1 MRSNRNDSTP
11 GEKHFKARKKRNKS
25 ENLKVSQETQ
35 ERKLSPEETIS
46 RKKKI
51 LKKIRM
57 ELILKLLI
65 IGATL
70 FITFT
75 FVFGVAIIQT
85 DDMYP
90 AVRQGDVAIYYRLG
104 KGSLMNS
111 DVVLYNAGN
120 KTRIGRIQA
129 CPGSAIGRTK
139 GGKLTIDGNMQ
150 PVQERMG
157 IYYETKTSKYDKLK
171 YPSVIQSG
179 RFLVLGDKREDA
191 VDSRSLGLI
200 ERTNIKGKVFTV
212 LRRRAL

>member
-1 MRSNRNDSTP
+1 
-11 GEKHFKARKKRNKS
+11 
-25 ENLKVSQETQ
+25 
-35 ERKLSPEETIS
+35 
-46 RKKKI
+46 
-51 LKKIRM
+51 M

-65 IGATL
+65 IGASL

-75 FVFGVAIIQT
+75 FVFGVAIVQT